1 MIRSLGDEPGPLDKE
16 ETDMNRLK
24 GRRALVTGAA
34 SGIGR
39 GTALRLAE
47 EGAEVFCVDIAAEGA
62 EDTAEKITSAGG
74 TAAAAAVDVSD
85 PSACEAGVAA
95 ALEALGGLDTLANV
109 AGILRPGHT
118 LEQDPAIWNA
128 TIAINLTGTF
138 QMCRAALPHFVDRED
153 GPAGG
158 CAIVNIASAAA
169 LQGVP
174 YNAAYCASKAGVLG
188 LTKSLASEYA
198 RRGVR
203 VNAICPGGVSTPMTA
218 GGFPVDDIDPALFA
232 RITPQ
237 MPMIAEPTDIAA
249 LVAYLASDEAR
260 FMTGSGVTIDGG
272 QLA

>member
-1 MIRSLGDEPGPLDKE
+1 MD
-16 ETDMNRLK
+16 RLK

-47 EGAEVFCVDIAAEGA
+47 EGAAVFCADIAAEGA
-62 EDTAEKITSAGG
+62 EDTARQIMSAGG
-74 TAAAAAVDVSD
+74 TAASGAVDVADAAS
-85 PSACEAGVAA
+85 CEAGVAA
-95 ALEALGGLDTLANV
+95 AVAALEGLDTLANV

-118 LEQDPAIWNA
+118 LEQDPGVWHA
-128 TIAINLTGTF
+128 TIGINLTGTF

-153 GPAGG
+153 GPDGG

-174 YNAAYCASKAGVLG
+174 YNAAYCASKAGVVG
-188 LTKSLASEYA
+188 LTRSLASEYA
-198 RRGVR
+198 RRRVR
-203 VNAICPGGVSTPMTA
+203 VNAICPGGISTPMTA
-218 GGFPVDDIDPALFA
+218 AGFPVDGIDPALFA

-237 MPMIAEPTDIAA
+237 MPMVGEPGDIAA

-260 FMTGSGVTIDGG
+260 YMTGSAITIDGG

>member
-1 MIRSLGDEPGPLDKE
+1 ME
-16 ETDMNRLK
+16 RLQ

-39 GTALRLAE
+39 ASAQRLASE
-47 EGAEVFCVDIAAEGA
+47 GAAVYCADIAVEGAEE
-62 EDTAEKITSAGG
+62 TAKLISSAGG
-74 TAAAAAVDVSD
+74 TAVSGRVDVADLS
-85 PSACEAGVAA
+85 SCEACVAA
-95 ALEALGGLDTLANV
+95 ANEALGGLDTLANV

-118 LEQDPAIWNA
+118 HEQDASVFHQ

-138 QMCRAALPHFVDRED
+138 QMCRSALPYFLENESKPDS
-153 GPAGG
+153 G

-198 RRGVR
+198 RRGIR
-203 VNAICPGGVSTPMTA
+203 ANAICPGGVMTPMTA
-218 GGFPVDDIDPALFA
+218 SGFPVDNIDPALFA
-232 RITPQ
+232 RIAPQ
-237 MPMIAEPTDIAA
+237 MPTVAQPEEIAA
-249 LVAYLASDEAR
+249 LVAYLACDEAR
-260 FMTGSGVTIDGG
+260 YMTGSAITIDGG

>member
-1 MIRSLGDEPGPLDKE
+1 
-16 ETDMNRLK
+16 MNRLN

-47 EGAEVFCVDIAAEGA
+47 EGAAVFCVDIAAEGA
-62 EDTAEKITSAGG
+62 QDTAKQISEAGG

-85 PSACEAGVAA
+85 AGACEAGVAA
-95 ALEALGGLDTLANV
+95 AIEALGGLDTLANV

-118 LEQDPAIWNA
+118 LEQDPDVWHA
-128 TIAINLTGTF
+128 TIGINLTGTY
-138 QMCRAALPHFVDRED
+138 QMCRAALPHLVDRED

-218 GGFPVDDIDPALFA
+218 AGFPVEGIDPALFA

-237 MPMIAEPTDIAA
+237 MPMVGEPGDIAA

-260 FMTGSGVTIDGG
+260 YMTGSGITIDGG